1 MSFKEFYKKYLLSA
15 ALSSAISLIV
25 AILTVG
31 GFGIVK
37 TIKESHNPSIE
48 ESDTTDPEEE

>member
-25 AILTVG
+25 AILTFS
-31 GFGIVK
+31 GFCIVK
-37 TIKESHNPSIE
+37 AVKENHDPSIE
-48 ESDTTDPEEE
+48 ESDNTDPEEE